1 MKYLRETLIV
11 ILSVFLLLIIVREN
25 YYGRLMKRVTG
36 TTTPDKLVQKNLDK
50 IYSNNIHKSD
60 IVFLGNSITYV
71 VDWNELLG
79 LNISNQGVGG
89 ETTEQMLKRIDNVL
103 GEEPKHV
110 FIMSGINDLY
120 KGLSVNDIYK
130 TYVELIELLIE
141 NQIQPIIQSTLFV
154 SFTERNS
161 KEINHQVTLLNS
173 KLLDYCNSN
182 SVVFLNINELF
193 EIGGQL
199 NPKLSKDGVHL
210 NSEGYLLW
218 YKKLIPILNELGYY
232 ENLYRGKN

>member
-1 MKYLRETLIV
+1 MKYLKETIIV
-11 ILSVFLLLIIVREN
+11 FLSVFLLLIIVREN

-36 TTTPDKLVQKNLDK
+36 TSTSKKSVQENLDK

-60 IVFLGNSITYV
+60 IVFLGNSITNG

-130 TYVELIELLIE
+130 TYIELIELLIE

-199 NPKLSKDGVHL
+199 NPKLSRDGVHL

-232 ENLYRGKN
+232 ENLSRGKN